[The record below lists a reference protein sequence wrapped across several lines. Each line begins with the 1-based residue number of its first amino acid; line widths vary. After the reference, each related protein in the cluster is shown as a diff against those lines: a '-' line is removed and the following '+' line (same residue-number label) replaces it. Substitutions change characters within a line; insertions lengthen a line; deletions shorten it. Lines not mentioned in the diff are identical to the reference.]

1 MPGAD
6 EPSDGF
12 DDGVIQVDG
21 LRKSFG
27 PVDAVK
33 GVSFSVRRGEIF
45 GFLGPNGAG
54 KTTTIK
60 MLCTLLK
67 PTAGKATVVGHDVAE
82 EASMVRSGIGI
93 VFQDSTLDEY
103 LTAEQNL
110 RYHCMIYHVPRHLRN
125 DRIRDVLEL
134 VGLTDRRSDI
144 VRTFSGGM
152 KRRLEI
158 ARGLLHLPK
167 VLFLDEPT
175 IGLDPQTRHLIWAH
189 LREMHRQG
197 DITIFLTTHY
207 MDEADNADRIAVIDH
222 GRIIALDTPAGLK
235 RMVGGDV
242 VTLATSDN
250 ERAKEEIQQQFGVNK
265 ILHSNGTLSFEV
277 ENGASF
283 VPRLVSGLSVQVRT
297 VSVRSPNLDD
307 VFLRLTGE
315 AIREEEAGNRDKL
328 KSRLKERGRLKQR

>member
-1 MPGAD
+1 MPGTD
-6 EPSDGF
+6 EPSGVGE
-12 DDGVIQVDG
+12 GVIEVED
-21 LRKSFG
+21 LRKSYG
-27 PVDAVK
+27 PVEAVK

-67 PTAGKATVVGHDVAE
+67 PTSGKATVVGHDVAG
-82 EASMVRSGIGI
+82 EAATVRSNIGI

-110 RYHCMIYHVPRHLRN
+110 RYHCMIYHVPRHLR
-125 DRIRDVLEL
+125 DERIGNVLEL

-175 IGLDPQTRHLIWAH
+175 IGLDPQTRHLIWEH

-197 DITIFLTTHY
+197 DITVFLTTHY

-222 GRIIALDTPAGLK
+222 GRIIALDTPAALK

-250 ERAKEEIQQQFGVNK
+250 ERAREQIQRDFGVNQ
-265 ILHSNGTLSFEV
+265 ILHSNGSLSFEV

-315 AIREEEAGNRDKL
+315 AIREEEAGSRDKL